1 MPFQD
6 GVFAG
11 GPMLCAPSMHCA
23 PSTVRAVDVSMET
36 LASAWVH
43 DDAPSYQDQGEVI
56 NIIKVIQIRVYTV

>member
-1 MPFQD
+1 
-6 GVFAG
+6 
-11 GPMLCAPSMHCA
+11 MLCAPSMHCA
-23 PSTVRAVDVSMET
+23 PSTVRTVDVSMET